1 MIWILFAVITASVI
15 LAVARPLNRA
25 AATASGSSSEIEAYK
40 LQLAE
45 LARDEEL
52 GGIGKDEAAQTRA
65 EISRRLLKASRE
77 GASAAFSGEP
87 IAFNTNYAFA
97 GLAAF
102 IAVGAAGLYALYG
115 NPGLADQPLE
125 ARLSAPPSEQPLS
138 IQMANIEHRLRTN
151 PDDATGWTLIAPLYF
166 RTGQF
171 DNAAQAYQQAIRLGG
186 ADEDKL
192 LGLFEAMTYAAE
204 GTIPAEAKPI
214 LDRALL
220 KNPQSLRGRTWH
232 AIWYAQDG
240 KKAEAERIY
249 REMLSENPSAEWRGI
264 IFRQLSGLKDQP
276 DAPKK
281 ELAQSSGGA
290 APMAAG
296 GGKDLP
302 SVDVLVER
310 LAARLKQNPA
320 ELGGWLMLIRSY
332 SALNE
337 AEKKEDAI
345 AQARKQFAGDAQALS
360 QIDAVLKELGPN
372 VSKAP
377 GSSAAAPAAAPVG
390 DAPSGDQ
397 SGMIRGMVDR
407 LAGKLKQNP
416 ADLNGW
422 LMLIRSY
429 TALKQPAEAQEA
441 AASARKQFASEPEA
455 LSKIDAL
462 QKELGGAGAAAPAE
476 SEAKAPAAAAPAA
489 EAPAGDQSAM
499 IRGMVGKLAGR
510 LKENPADRDGWL
522 MLIRSYSVLKDMDKA
537 KEAAADARKQF
548 ASDAEALEKI
558 ETLSRE
564 LGLEAAG
571 GKEEQPK

>member
-45 LARDEEL
+45 LAHDEDV
-52 GGIGKDEAAQTRA
+52 GGIGKEEAAQTRA
-65 EISRRLLKASRE
+65 EISRRLLRASRE
-77 GASAAFSGEP
+77 DASGALSGESL
-87 IAFNTNYAFA
+87 AFNTNYAFA

-102 IAVGAAGLYALYG
+102 IAVGAAGLYAFYG
-115 NPGLADQPLE
+115 KPGLSDQPLE
-125 ARLSAPPSEQPLS
+125 ARLSAPPSEQPLG
-138 IQMANIEHRLRTN
+138 IQMANIERRLRTN
-151 PDDATGWTLIAPLYF
+151 PDDAMGWTLIAPLYF

-171 DNAAQAYQQAIRLGG
+171 DNAAQAYQQAIKLGG

-192 LGLFEAMTYAAE
+192 LGLFESLTYASE
-204 GTIPAEAKPI
+204 GSIPAEAKPI
-214 LDRALL
+214 LDRALV

-232 AIWYAQDG
+232 AIWYAQEG
-240 KKAEAERIY
+240 KKTEAERIY

-264 IFRQLSGLKDQP
+264 IFKQLSGLKDQA

-281 ELAQSSGGA
+281 ELAQASGGA
-290 APMAAG
+290 APMAAA

-310 LAARLKQNPA
+310 LAARLKQNPE

-337 AEKKEDAI
+337 VEKKENAI
-345 AQARKQFAGDAQALS
+345 AQARKQFAGDAQAIS
-360 QIDAVLKELGPN
+360 QIDALLKELGPN

-377 GSSAAAPAAAPVG
+377 GSSAAAPAAAPTAG
-390 DAPSGDQ
+390 AKAPDVND
-397 SGMIRGMVDR
+397 MVSR
-407 LAGKLKQNP
+407 LAARLKQNP
-416 ADLNGW
+416 ADLDGW

-429 TALKQPAEAQEA
+429 TALKAPAEAQEA
-441 AASARKQFASEPEA
+441 IASARKQFASAPEA
-455 LSKIDAL
+455 LSQIDAL
-462 QKELGGAGAAAPAE
+462 LKELDGAEAATPAGAGAKVP
-476 SEAKAPAAAAPAA
+476 AAAPAA
-489 EAPAGDQSAM
+489 DAGAGDQSAM

-522 MLIRSYSVLKDMDKA
+522 MLIRSYGVLKDMDKA
-537 KEAAADARKQF
+537 KEAVANARKQF
-548 ASDAEALEKI
+548 ASDAEALGKI
-558 ETLSRE
+558 ETLARE

-571 GKEEQPK
+571 GKEEQSK